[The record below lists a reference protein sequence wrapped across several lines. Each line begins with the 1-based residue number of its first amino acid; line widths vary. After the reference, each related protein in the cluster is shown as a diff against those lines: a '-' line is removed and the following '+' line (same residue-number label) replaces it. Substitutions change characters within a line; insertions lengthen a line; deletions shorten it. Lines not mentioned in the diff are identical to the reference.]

1 MKTIANPHAMFFEN
15 VFSRLD
21 IAADFIK
28 NYLPDHIIL

>member
-1 MKTIANPHAMFFEN
+1 MNTIANPHAMFFEN

-28 NYLPDHIIL
+28 NYLGKLEK